1 MSLTQS
7 ADSDH
12 VTEAIGA
19 SPFADA
25 QVMLSKQEHIRLL
38 CEAQYWKGLYRRAQE
53 CREELERRCERRL
66 ERQAHEAE
74 ERERVLRQE
83 LEVAR
88 GRIRDLEK
96 RFFGKKSER
105 RWAVEDGIL
114 GSERSERLRGQ
125 QPGKPGHGRRL
136 HPELSSRTEI
146 IDIPNAFC
154 TTCGLLWQEFP
165 GTEDCE
171 VLEIEVQAHRRS
183 IRRKRY
189 RSVCGCQGLPGII
202 TAPAPQ
208 RLIERGK
215 LGISIWV
222 SALLDKF
229 LYGRPSE
236 RWLQDMS
243 DKGLDISPGTL
254 TGGLQQIAPLFEP
267 LYTACLQHLREERH
281 WHADETRWEVFVQ
294 IEGKLGH
301 RWYLW
306 VFQSRS
312 VTYYVLDP
320 SRSATVPAATLA
332 GVQNGLISCDRH
344 SAYKKFA
351 REHPGM
357 ALSFCWAHQRR
368 DFLNLANDHP
378 SLEAWAMV
386 WVERIGELF
395 DVYERR
401 RVAAPGSKAYRVLD
415 RQLQGDL
422 RRLARQRRAALR
434 DRKLAAPAVK
444 ILESMRRHWRGLVE
458 FAKHSE
464 VPPDNN
470 AAERALRLAVVGR
483 KNFYGSGSQWSGQ
496 LAAMMF
502 SILMTMR
509 RSQINPRTW
518 LSAYLQACAEAGN
531 TAPADLRPYLPWT
544 LNERQLAAMRRAPGE
559 RLSPVPA
566 AVLDTS

>member
-1 MSLTQS
+1 MGLVQS
-7 ADSDH
+7 RDSDQGAG
-12 VTEAIGA
+12 VIGR
-19 SPFADA
+19 SPFAESHIT
-25 QVMLSKQEHIRLL
+25 LSKQEHIRLV
-38 CEAQYWKGLYRRAQE
+38 CEAQYWKGLYSRAQA

-66 ERQAHEAE
+66 ERQAHQAE
-74 ERERVLRQE
+74 ERERGLHQE

-96 RFFGKKSER
+96 RLFGRKSER
-105 RWAVEDGIL
+105 RWAVEDGAVDT
-114 GSERSERLRGQ
+114 ERGVRARGQ
-125 QPGKPGHGRRL
+125 QRGSPGHGRRM
-136 HPELSSRTEI
+136 HPHLSSRTEI
-146 IDIPNAFC
+146 IQIPTAFC
-154 TTCGLLWQEFP
+154 ATCGLQWQEFP

-171 VLEIEVQAHRRS
+171 VLEVEVQAHRRS

-189 RSVCGCQGLPGII
+189 RPLCSCEGLAGII

-215 LGISIWV
+215 LGISVWV

-236 RWLQDMS
+236 RWLQDMG
-243 DKGLDISPGTL
+243 DQGLKISPGTL
-254 TGGLQQIAPLFEP
+254 TGGLRQIAPLFEP
-267 LYTACLQHLREERH
+267 LYAACLQHLRAEPH

-294 IEGKLGH
+294 IEGKVGH

-312 VTYYVLDP
+312 VSYYVLDP
-320 SRSATVPAATLA
+320 SRSASVPAATLA
-332 GVQNGLISCDRH
+332 GVQGGLISCDRH

-401 RVAAPGSKAYRVLD
+401 REALPGSKTYRGLD

-434 DRKLAAPAVK
+434 NPLLAAPALKV
-444 ILESMRRHWRGLVE
+444 LQSMRRHWRGLME
-458 FAKHSE
+458 FAKHRE

-470 AAERALRLAVVGR
+470 AAERALRPAVVGR

-518 LSAYLQACAEAGN
+518 LSAYLQACAAAGN

-559 RLSPVPA
+559 RLTPAPA

>member
-1 MSLTQS
+1 MSMVQL
-7 ADSDH
+7 ADANQG
-12 VTEAIGA
+12 TGA
-19 SPFADA
+19 PGAAPFAGA
-25 QVMLSKQEHIRLL
+25 QITLSRQAHIRLV
-38 CEAQYWKGLYRRAQE
+38 CEAQYWKGLYRKAQE

-74 ERERVLRQE
+74 ERERGLRQE
-83 LEVAR
+83 LEGAR

-96 RFFGKKSER
+96 RLFGKKSER
-105 RWAVEDGIL
+105 RWAVEDGIDTEC
-114 GSERSERLRGQ
+114 GVRPRGQ
-125 QPGKPGHGRRL
+125 QRGKPGHGRRM
-136 HPELSSRTEI
+136 HPELSSRAEI
-146 IDIPNAFC
+146 IEIPTAFC
-154 TTCGLLWQEFP
+154 STCGLQWQEFP

-189 RSVCGCQGLPGII
+189 RPLCSCEGLAGII
-202 TAPAPQ
+202 TAPAPA

-215 LGISIWV
+215 LGISVWV
-222 SALLDKF
+222 EALLDKF

-243 DKGLDISPGTL
+243 DQGLGISPGTL
-254 TGGLQQIAPLFEP
+254 TGGLQQIAPFFKP
-267 LYTACLQHLREERH
+267 LYGALLQHLREDRH

-294 IEGKLGH
+294 IEGKSGH

-306 VFQSRS
+306 VFESRS

-320 SRSATVPAATLA
+320 SRSATVPSATLA
-332 GVQNGLISCDRH
+332 GVQGGVISCDRH
-344 SAYKKFA
+344 GAYKKFA
-351 REHPGM
+351 RQHPGM

-368 DFLNLANDHP
+368 DFLNLANDHA
-378 SLEAWAMV
+378 SLEGWAMV

-395 DVYERR
+395 DTYERR
-401 RVAAPGSKAYRVLD
+401 REAAPGSTAYRAQD
-415 RQLQGDL
+415 RQLQGSL

-434 DRKLAAPAVK
+434 DPQLAAPAVK
-444 ILESMRRHWRGLVE
+444 VLHSMRRHWRGLIE

-470 AAERALRLAVVGR
+470 AAERALRPAVVGR
-483 KNFYGSGSQWSGQ
+483 KNYYGSGSQWSGQ

-509 RSQINPRTW
+509 SWQINPRTW
-518 LSAYLQACAEAGN
+518 LGAYLQACAEAGN
-531 TAPADLRPYLPWT
+531 TTPADLRPYLPWSMD
-544 LNERQLAAMRRAPGE
+544 ERQRAAMRRAPSE
-559 RLSPVPA
+559 RLGAAA
-566 AVLDTS
+566 AVGIDTS